1 MSIKVIP
8 KFLLK
13 KYIDENEWDDI
24 DDYEEESVPL
34 RQYIEQI
41 EDFPEEA
48 LINTSKEHLKSLLTW
63 EFEGQ
68 TKVIIDNN
76 RENYT
81 LMREGTSEAQFK
93 QLLDE
98 FKAYE
103 YGILKDENARF
114 GTGFIY
120 LDIVPNSYTV
130 NIN

>member
-13 KYIDENEWDDI
+13 NYIDENEWDDI
-24 DDYEEESVPL
+24 DHFEESL
-34 RQYIEQI
+34 TLCEYIEQI

-48 LINTSKEHLKSLLTW
+48 LINKVKEQFNALLTW

-81 LMREGTSEAQFK
+81 LMRERTSEAQFK

-98 FKAYE
+98 FNAYE

-120 LDIVPNSYTV
+120 LDIVPNSYNV

>member
-76 RENYT
+76 RENCT

-103 YGILKDENARF
+103 YGILEDKNARF

-120 LDIVPNSYTV
+120 LDIVPNSYNV